1 MGGGARSRR
10 RTDLA
15 MRPYG
20 AAVVIVG
27 VDERWP
33 RALLGEPLPWA
44 VAVSVAAAGCRGA
57 MCEHELVMNGVTM
70 AYSGLAP
77 RKLL

>member
-27 VDERWP
+27 VDETWP
-33 RALLGEPLPWA
+33 RAQLGEPLPWA
-44 VAVSVAAAGCRGA
+44 VAGSVAAAGCRGA
-57 MCEHELVMNGVTM
+57 M
-70 AYSGLAP
+70 
-77 RKLL
+77 